1 MNGLSIVQALL
12 ALTFYKQV
20 PYELVMLVF
29 QGDFIKRLE
38 QEIQM
43 AYKLDTYPQKVM
55 TLVMQLNRA
64 VCLDCP
70 EFNIRWF
77 QQNFIEAQMSK
88 KPIYRTKFQDE
99 VKQLLLHIVPSR
111 NHLAINRITPYGY
124 NIDFEIHI
132 DNFQKFLPLNPS
144 VYANSNFKPKKTK
157 IAILLL
163 GFDTFCFN
171 DVNRL
176 RGNELLRMRH
186 LEMMNYKVIHVKKSD
201 FNILYEN
208 ITAKI
213 KHMKKLLQI
222 GE

>member
-1 MNGLSIVQALL
+1 MNGLSIVQALI
-12 ALTFYKQV
+12 ALTFYKNA
-20 PYELVMLVF
+20 PYELVMRVF

-43 AYKLDTYPQKVM
+43 AYKLDTYPQRVM

-70 EFNIRWF
+70 EYNIRWF

-88 KPIYRTKFQDE
+88 RPVLKNKFHQE
-99 VKQLLLHIVPSR
+99 VHQMLLKIVP
-111 NHLAINRITPYGY
+111 NQQFLAINRTTPYGY
-124 NIDFEIHI
+124 MIDFEINV
-132 DNFQKFLPLNPS
+132 DNFNRFLKPNQEMFED
-144 VYANSNFKPKKTK
+144 ANFKPKSNK

-163 GFDTFCFN
+163 GFDTFCHN

-176 RGNELLRMRH
+176 RGSELLRMRH
-186 LEMMNYKVIHVKKSD
+186 LEMMNYKVVHVKKSD

-222 GE
+222 SL